1 MSETMKA
8 VRIHEYGGPEVLR
21 YEDAPRPVAE
31 SGEVLVKVRAAGVNP
46 VDWKIREGWLQ
57 GMTRLEL
64 PIILGNDV
72 AGEVAVVGEGV
83 DTWQIGDAV
92 FAMSGLRLGAFAE
105 FIKLPADAW
114 ARKPKT
120 LDFAHA
126 SALPV
131 ATLTAWQALFEHG
144 NLQSGQKILIHAAA
158 GGVGT
163 FAVQFARWKGATIFG
178 TASARN
184 RDYFLGLGAQ
194 EVIDYTAQRFE
205 EVMGDFDIVL
215 DCTGGETQERLFAVL
230 KPGGILVSIVSAP
243 DVEKARQQN
252 VRTAVFMARPD
263 ARQLEEIGALIDAGT
278 VQVPLA
284 KTLPMSQ
291 ARQALEDSESRHTR
305 GKIVLVTDG
314 D

>member
-1 MSETMKA
+1 MPTMMKA

-21 YEDAPRPVAE
+21 YEEAPCPVAGP
-31 SGEVLVKVRAAGVNP
+31 GEVLVKVRAAGVNP

-57 GMTRLEL
+57 SMTPYEL

-72 AGEVAVVGEGV
+72 AGVVAAVGEGV
-83 DTWQIGDAV
+83 DTWHIGEAV
-92 FAMSGLRLGAFAE
+92 FAMPGLQLGAFAE
-105 FIKLPADAW
+105 FIKLPAEAW

-126 SALPV
+126 AALPV
-131 ATLTAWQALFEHG
+131 VTLTAWQALFEHG
-144 NLQSGQKILIHAAA
+144 DLQSGQKILIHAAA

-163 FAVQFARWKGATIFG
+163 FAVQLARWKGAVIVG

-184 RDYFLGLGAQ
+184 RDYVLGLGAQ

-205 EVMGDFDIVL
+205 EVAGDFDMVL
-215 DCTGGETQERLFAVL
+215 DCAGGETQERSFSVL

-243 DVEKARQQN
+243 DEAKARQYG

-263 ARQLEEIGALIDAGT
+263 ARQLEAIGTLIDEAIRARA
-278 VQVPLA
+278 VSRNVA
-284 KTLPMSQ
+284 DLPS
-291 ARQALEDSESRHTR
+291 ATGL
-305 GKIVLVTDG
+305 G
-314 D
+314 

>member
-21 YEDAPRPVAE
+21 YEEAPRPIVGV
-31 SGEVLVKVRAAGVNP
+31 GEVLVKVRAAGVNP

-57 GMTRLEL
+57 SMTNYEL

-72 AGEVAVVGEGV
+72 AGEVAGVGEGV
-83 DTWQIGDAV
+83 DNWQIGDAV
-92 FAMSGLRLGAFAE
+92 FAMPGLRLGAFAE
-105 FIKLPADAW
+105 YIKLPAEAW
-114 ARKPKT
+114 AHKPKT

-126 SALPV
+126 AALPV

-144 NLQSGQKILIHAAA
+144 NLQSGQRILIHAAA

-163 FAVQFARWKGATIFG
+163 FAVQFAHWKGATVIG

-184 RDYFLGLGAQ
+184 RDYVLGLGAQ
-194 EVIDYTAQRFE
+194 EVIDYTSQRFE
-205 EVMGDFDIVL
+205 DVADNFDMVL
-215 DCTGGETQERLFAVL
+215 DCAGGKTQERSFGVL

-243 DVEKARQQN
+243 DEEKARQHH

-263 ARQLEEIGALIDAGT
+263 AAQLEEIAALIDAGT

-284 KTLPMSQ
+284 ETLPLSE
-291 ARQALEDSESRHTR
+291 ARQALIDSETRHTR
-305 GKIVLVTDG
+305 GKIVLTL
-314 D
+314 

>member
-1 MSETMKA
+1 MTETMKA
-8 VRIHEYGGPEVLR
+8 VRIHQYGGPEVLR
-21 YEDAPRPVAE
+21 YEDAPRPVAGP
-31 SGEVLVKVRAAGVNP
+31 GEVLVKVRAAGVNP

-57 GMTRLEL
+57 GMTNYEL

-72 AGEVAVVGEGV
+72 VGEVAAVGEGV
-83 DTWQIGDAV
+83 ETWQIGDAV
-92 FAMSGLRLGAFAE
+92 FAMPGLRLGAFAE

-126 SALPV
+126 AALPV

-144 NLQSGQKILIHAAA
+144 DLQSGQKILIHAAA

-163 FAVQFARWKGATIFG
+163 FAVQFAHWKGATIVG

-184 RDYFLGLGAQ
+184 RDYVLQLGAS
-194 EVIDYTAQRFE
+194 EVIDYTSQCFE
-205 EVMGDFDIVL
+205 EVVKDFDMVL
-215 DCTGGETQERLFAVL
+215 DCAGGETQERSFAVL
-230 KPGGILVSIVSAP
+230 KFGGILVSIVSAP
-243 DVEKARQQN
+243 DEEKARQYN

-278 VQVPLA
+278 VRVPLA
-284 KTLPMSQ
+284 ETLPLSQ
-291 ARQALEDSESRHTR
+291 AGQALIDSETRHTR
-305 GKIVLVTDG
+305 GKIVLTVE
-314 D
+314 